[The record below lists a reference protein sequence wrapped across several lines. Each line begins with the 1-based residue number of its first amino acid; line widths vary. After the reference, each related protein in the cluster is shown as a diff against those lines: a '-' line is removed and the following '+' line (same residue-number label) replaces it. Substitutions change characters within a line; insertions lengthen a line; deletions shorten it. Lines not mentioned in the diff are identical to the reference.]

1 MTTSRQ
7 HALSSNDNLSLAEHM
22 AQAIAAGA
30 DLADLEAIM
39 ADRGLIAKDE
49 DGCPHVLLPAVDEAG
64 DQPGLV
70 ESHGPLRS
78 IMERANGDLRV
89 GKRLAEW
96 LLGKR
101 AEQVAAQSEARL
113 NADALIQQA
122 SDWRDQQVAKARGKI
137 GWVDWLLERFLHE
150 AGVTKLALIGGKPT
164 LTPNKPRKTWD
175 EKGALAFALER
186 PDVDRLTKREL
197 SKTGLNELVEE
208 HEGQFVLKETGEVVG
223 FVWLQQPETPFTF
236 SVK

>member
-1 MTTSRQ
+1 MSTAREY
-7 HALSSNDNLSLAEHM
+7 HANPSNDLSLEEHM

-49 DGCPHVLLPAVDEAG
+49 DGTPNVLLPAADDTG

-78 IMERANGDLRV
+78 IMERAGGNLRA
-89 GKRLAEW
+89 GKRIAEW

-101 AEQVAAQSEARL
+101 AEQVQAQVEARL
-113 NADALIQQA
+113 HADALIQQA
-122 SDWRDQQVAKARGKI
+122 TDWRDQQVAKAAGKI

-150 AGVTKLALIGGKPT
+150 AGVPKLDLVGGKPT

-175 EKGALAFALER
+175 EKLALAFALQR
-186 PDVDRLTKREL
+186 PDVDSLTKREL
-197 SKTGLNELVEE
+197 SKTGINELVEE
-208 HEGQFVLKETGEVVG
+208 REGAFVLKETGEVVD
-223 FVWLQQPETPFTF
+223 FVWMQQPDTPFTF